1 MDESYIVSGSFFGD
15 EGKGS
20 VIDFLANQKN
30 IKENVRYNGGSQACH
45 TVIAN
50 GIKHKFSQLGS
61 ITLNE
66 NSRNYLSEYTVVN
79 PFNLYTEADVL
90 SRQTKT
96 SIKEIL
102 NNIYISND
110 SRIVTPYHKLIGQLR
125 EIISKEKRGTV
136 GTGVSQ
142 TTQIFEEINLEI
154 LMSDLINQNDKTKEK
169 MRKLYEYTRK
179 IYLDN
184 IGKINEKLLKELIDE
199 KDIYYLTNK
208 KNKDYIYYC
217 YKSFI

>member
-1 MDESYIVSGSFFGD
+1 MDESFIVSGSFFGD

-20 VIDFLANQKN
+20 VVDFLASKKN

-66 NSRNYLSEYTVVN
+66 DSRNYLSEYTVVN

-90 SRQTKT
+90 SRQ
-96 SIKEIL
+96 INIPINEIL
-102 NNIYISND
+102 KQIYVSNK
-110 SRIVTPYHKLIGQLR
+110 SRVVTPYHKLIGQLR
-125 EIISKEKRGTV
+125 EIVSENKRGSV

-142 TTQIFEEINLEI
+142 TTKVFEEINIEI
-154 LMSDLINQNDKTKEK
+154 LMNDLINPSDNTKEK
-169 MRKLYEYTRK
+169 LLEIAK
-179 IYLDN
+179 N
-184 IGKINEKLLKELIDE
+184 IN
-199 KDIYYLTNK
+199 
-208 KNKDYIYYC
+208 
-217 YKSFI
+217 S